1 MIRVTHMLSLQN
13 PGSQFNKIGNV
24 RTKLHCA
31 MRSRNPIAMG
41 TKQHSGIAVAD
52 NNINATMAPSALL
65 FSCIVLITAVNNNH
79 SGFIS

>member
-1 MIRVTHMLSLQN
+1 M
-13 PGSQFNKIGNV
+13 G
-24 RTKLHCA
+24 
-31 MRSRNPIAMG
+31 SRNPIAMG